1 MVNSASN
8 AAIKEWSWSSH
19 DYVNFGY
26 IKDKFAG
33 NSYGY
38 LMYNASGQYEL
49 QDNNGLTQMGYICE
63 AQGWRGLIFLI
74 FFYFKII
81 HLF

>member
-38 LMYNASGQYEL
+38 LMYNSTSQYEL
-49 QDNNGLTQMGYICE
+49 EDNNGLTLMGYICE
-63 AQGWRGLIFLI
+63 AQGIYLI
-74 FFYFKII
+74 FFDIF
-81 HLF
+81 